1 MNKQNMVE
9 ATRQHS
15 ATIKATILK
24 MLRYE
29 EYGYEEYLLF
39 FIVAISI
46 IFVSGTLEIDR
57 KIADKSEGYFVHK
70 NIKQANEAGRLGYV
84 KYEVN
89 DYAEVFGIPWS
100 PPKSGVRSI
109 IRSGPDDFDD
119 IGYISFLQLIAI
131 AGKKITIT
139 FLEELHNYAFVISL
153 IVLSFVVS
161 IACKN
166 ILAGWIFLGLG
177 LILKADILSLVYGSP
192 DSRTFVIVFPFL
204 VISMFFGLNWL
215 GPYLNKLWGWAG
227 GLILS
232 FGLVIGIMTSI
243 RDSEGFMALCAVLLC
258 IGLLKAGRRGKALSI
273 ATILLGNFL
282 ITIVM
287 PIAFALHRDI
297 RTGEFTGDIK
307 PYLQTTGSHPT
318 VHSILLGVG
327 RYPNSLGMKFQDV
340 ACYEITRSKYPEAV
354 DPILN
359 FQGKGYWPAIR
370 AIYLEYV
377 VTHPLEYLKNLTR
390 ASAEMILYYI
400 PYATS
405 AGNLYWCYGYLPIK
419 PGTTP
424 AAMDLA
430 PTATNLINIRYEY
443 LRLSLF
449 EWGTYIL
456 AILTIVLAIKL
467 SLSGAFGRDN
477 KNIFLST
484 SFYMLMLA
492 GTRTLIPYHGLSLI
506 TCFWMFSIMS
516 LLYLFFIDNAVRDL
530 VYLKYVKGLNLL
542 STAAEPHLR
551 LPVGLGGLKRL
562 NLSEFYIPGAVVL
575 FGILVVGVIIQLHK
589 LEVSV
594 KGLRDA
600 IRQEETAIQGETVK
614 QSHEE
619 LEVRVGKL
627 AEVVRQVEAIRQPHE
642 ELEARVGKLAEAV
655 RQVEAIKRLPTPQR
669 KFKEVEG
676 FSNGSFESWVETPEG
691 QLLPGGFTYYQDGSG
706 GSAEKNTLEVGLKE
720 GETSVLLRPS
730 SSGNS
735 FIRFE
740 VPSFRELR
748 GHVVRLGMWVKS
760 QNKIDGAIQI
770 DVQDGV
776 TPTVVESYNGRGN
789 WQWLEI
795 ETEVHE
801 RAKYLYIT
809 CNIRYDATDAVY
821 LDGMKLEFYEEK

>member
-1 MNKQNMVE
+1 MF
-9 ATRQHS
+9 
-15 ATIKATILK
+15 ATIKATISKILC
-24 MLRYE
+24 YE
-29 EYGYEEYLLF
+29 EYSYEEYLLF

-46 IFVSGTLEIDR
+46 IFVSGTLEIDQ

-139 FLEELHNYAFVISL
+139 FVEKLHNYAFTISL
-153 IVLSFVVS
+153 IILSFAIS
-161 IACKN
+161 HACKN
-166 ILAGWIFLGLG
+166 LLAGWIFLGLG
-177 LILKADILSLVYGSP
+177 LILKANILSLVYGSP
-192 DSRTFVIVFPFL
+192 DSRTFVITFPIL

-215 GPYLNKLWGWAG
+215 SPYLNKLWGWAG
-227 GLILS
+227 GLMLS

-258 IGLLKAGRRGKALSI
+258 IGLLKVGRREKILPA
-273 ATILLGNFL
+273 AAILLGSFL

-297 RTGEFTGDIK
+297 KTGEFNGDIK

-318 VHSILLGVG
+318 VHSLLLGVG

-390 ASAEMILYYI
+390 ASAEMVFYYI

-405 AGNLYWCYGYLPIK
+405 AGNLFWCYGYLPIK
-419 PGTTP
+419 PGITP

-456 AILTIVLAIKL
+456 AILTIILAIKL
-467 SLSGAFGRDN
+467 SLSGAFGCDN

-506 TCFWMFSIMS
+506 TCFWTFSIMS
-516 LLYLFFIDNAVRDL
+516 LLYLSFIDNAVRDF
-530 VYLKYVKGLNLL
+530 VYLKGRNLL
-542 STAAEPHLR
+542 PSTTKLSLR
-551 LPVGLGGLKRL
+551 LPVGLGELKRL
-562 NLSEFYIPGAVVL
+562 NLSEFYIPGMIAL
-575 FGILVVGVIIQLHK
+575 LGILLVWNIIQLHK

-594 KGLRDA
+594 RGLSEA
-600 IRQEETAIQGETVK
+600 IRQEKTAIQGKTTK
-614 QSHEE
+614 
-619 LEVRVGKL
+619 
-627 AEVVRQVEAIRQPHE
+627 QPHE
-642 ELEARVGKLAEAV
+642 ELESHVGKLAEAV
-655 RQVEAIKRLPTPQR
+655 RQIEAIKRPPTPQL

-691 QLLPGGFTYYQDGSG
+691 QLLPEGFTYYQDGSG
-706 GSAEKNTLEVGLKE
+706 GSVEKNTLEVGLKE
-720 GETSVLLRPS
+720 GEASVLLRPS

-735 FIRFE
+735 YIRFG
-740 VPSFRELR
+740 VPSFMELR

-760 QNKIDGAIQI
+760 QNKTPKAIQI

-776 TPTVVESYNGRGN
+776 TPAAVESYNGRGD
-789 WQWLEI
+789 WQWLEV
-795 ETEVHE
+795 ETDVHE

-809 CNIRYDATDAVY
+809 CNIRHDATDVVY